1 MQVSMRVLA
10 LFIGLF
16 GSIVAFVVNMLYSLL
31 HFLGRISGITADQ
44 SHFFI
49 GTGLAILAFVGA
61 ILVVGSPLVGAALLV
76 LATIGLFFIMG
87 WWALLA
93 APFLVVAAILAVAAR
108 NEVESPQ
115 EPAAN

>member
-16 GSIVAFVVNMLYSLL
+16 GSIVAFVVNTLYSLF
-31 HFLGRISGITADQ
+31 HFLGRIGGITADQ

-49 GTGLAILAFVGA
+49 GTGLAIVAFVGA
-61 ILVVGSPLVGAALLV
+61 MLIVVSPLVGVALLA

-93 APFLVVAAILAVAAR
+93 APFLVFAAILAVAAR
-108 NEVESPQ
+108 HEVE